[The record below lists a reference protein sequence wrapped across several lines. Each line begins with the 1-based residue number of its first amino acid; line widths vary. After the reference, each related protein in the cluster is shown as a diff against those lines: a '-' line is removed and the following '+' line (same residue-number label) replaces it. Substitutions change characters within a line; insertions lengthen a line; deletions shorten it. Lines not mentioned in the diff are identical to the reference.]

1 MKNKGLLITTIIFFL
16 IVNTTYYW
24 EGKLGLFAFPAF
36 LILVIIFLGLGVAL
50 IRQIYFLVKE
60 KFADKKRLIN
70 IGLLTLVLTLT
81 FLKPFGLIDFDKLEG
96 DNILIAEREGAANC
110 MTTLKLKDN
119 FTFSE
124 RSICFGVTETK
135 GNYHLQNDTIYFDN
149 VSVGRHENEFYKFAV
164 VKPSM
169 FDNSKIIG
177 DLIRYKDLTDTTGHE
192 LWIIKN
198 DLNKLKN
205 KKPNRQHRVGNRRAE
220 RLRIN
225 GNAKFNFRSAYQV
238 KC

>member
-124 RSICFGVTETK
+124 RSVCFGVTETK

-149 VSVGRHENEFYKFAV
+149 VAIGRHENEFYKFAV
-164 VKPSM
+164 IEPSK
-169 FDNSKIIG
+169 FNKDGKHS
-177 DLIRYKDLTDTTGHE
+177 DLKRYKSLTDTVGHE
-192 LWIIKN
+192 LWITKN

-205 KKPNRQHRVGNRRAE
+205 KKPNR
-220 RLRIN
+220 
-225 GNAKFNFRSAYQV
+225 
-238 KC
+238 

>member
-1 MKNKGLLITTIIFFL
+1 MTIIFFL

-24 EGKLGLFAFPAF
+24 EGKLGFFAFPAF
-36 LILVIIFLGLGVAL
+36 LILVIIFFGLGVAL

-60 KFADKKRLIN
+60 KFTDKKRLIN

-96 DNILIAEREGAANC
+96 NNVLIAEREGSANC

-124 RSICFGVTETK
+124 RSVCFGVTETK
-135 GNYHLQNDTIYFDN
+135 GNYHLQNDTIFFET

-164 VKPSM
+164 VKPSK
-169 FDNSKIIG
+169 FENSKIIG
-177 DLIRYKDLTDTTGHE
+177 DLIRYKNLTDTTGHE
-192 LWIIKN
+192 LWITKN
-198 DLNKLKN
+198 ELNKLKN
-205 KKPNRQHRVGNRRAE
+205 KKPNR
-220 RLRIN
+220 
-225 GNAKFNFRSAYQV
+225 
-238 KC
+238 

>member
-1 MKNKGLLITTIIFFL
+1 MTIIFFL

-24 EGKLGLFAFPAF
+24 EGKLGFFAFPAF
-36 LILVIIFLGLGVAL
+36 LILVIIFFGLGVAL

-60 KFADKKRLIN
+60 KFTDKKLLIN

-96 DNILIAEREGAANC
+96 NNVLIAEREGSANC

-124 RSICFGVTETK
+124 RSVWFGVTETK
-135 GNYHLQNDTIYFDN
+135 GNYHLQNDTIFFET

-164 VKPSM
+164 VKPSK
-169 FDNSKIIG
+169 FENSKIIG
-177 DLIRYKDLTDTTGHE
+177 DLIRYKNLTDITGHE
-192 LWIIKN
+192 LWITKN
-198 DLNKLKN
+198 ELNKLKN
-205 KKPNRQHRVGNRRAE
+205 KKPNR
-220 RLRIN
+220 
-225 GNAKFNFRSAYQV
+225 
-238 KC
+238 